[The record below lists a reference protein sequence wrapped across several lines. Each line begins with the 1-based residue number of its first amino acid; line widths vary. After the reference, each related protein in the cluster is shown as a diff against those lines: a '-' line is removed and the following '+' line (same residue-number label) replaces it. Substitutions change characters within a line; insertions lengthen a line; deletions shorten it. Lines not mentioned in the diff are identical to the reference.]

1 MDSQNVWDDILARV
15 ETKVN
20 RHSFYTWFKPTAFLS
35 ETGNQLRIRV
45 PNPLFRDW
53 LTRHYA
59 GLINEALQEIERPLI
74 QIEFVSEAA
83 RAEVATMAEVVPPI
97 AREEADQAQPDVLA
111 DPAAFATSVPGYG
124 GITSRAQYDAR
135 PHDEP
140 GDAAAQAY
148 SGVAYEGSPA
158 VGLNPRY
165 TFETF
170 VVGPSNQFAEAA
182 SRAVS
187 EAPARSYNPLYIY
200 GGVGLGKTHLMH
212 AIGHYVLRH
221 NPHFKLTYISTE
233 RFMNEMI
240 NAVKNDRIIDFRE
253 RYRAVDVLLVDDI
266 QFLAGKE
273 GTQNEFFH
281 TFNALYDA
289 QKQIVLSS
297 DCPPNEI
304 PSLEERL
311 RSRFEWGLIAD
322 IQSPDLETKVAILK
336 KKADAESV
344 PLPDNV
350 AIYIAEKIK
359 SNIRELEGSLIRLI
373 AYASL
378 KGVDVTIALAQEVLK
393 NVIGQDDRAVT
404 IEMIQKSV
412 ADYYQLKV
420 ADLRSRNNSKSVAMP
435 RQIAMYLCKALTH
448 ASLPEIGRSFGGKHH
463 STVIHSIRKIES
475 LRTEGP
481 GFQQRYQQPG
491 RRAEVGQGR
500 LPRRSRGTAPH
511 RGGFRT
517 ASHALPL
524 CKICGFRRA
533 GKPSTGGPWTSR
545 FLPQEVNRF
554 LRPQIVPKS

>member
-1 MDSQNVWDDILARV
+1 MDSHNVWDSILSRV
-15 ETKVN
+15 ETKIN
-20 RHSFYTWFKPTAFLS
+20 RHSFYTWFKPSSFLS
-35 ETGNQLRIRV
+35 ETGDQVRVRV
-45 PNPLFRDW
+45 PNPVFRDW
-53 LTRHYA
+53 LTKHYA
-59 GLINEALQEIERPLI
+59 GLINEALAELDRPMV
-74 QIEFVSEAA
+74 QIEFVAETPTAGPMPTAAEAA
-83 RAEVATMAEVVPPI
+83 PPI
-97 AREEADQAQPDVLA
+97 PPEEAEEAEASIMRAQP
-111 DPAAFATSVPGYG
+111 S
-124 GITSRAQYDAR
+124 
-135 PHDEP
+135 
-140 GDAAAQAY
+140 DAAP
-148 SGVAYEGSPA
+148 G
-158 VGLNPRY
+158 VGLNLRY
-165 TFETF
+165 TFDTF

-182 SRAVS
+182 SRAVA

-212 AIGHYVLRH
+212 AIGHYVLKN

-240 NAVKNDRIIDFRE
+240 NAVKTDRVIDFRE
-253 RYRAVDVLLVDDI
+253 RYRGVDVLLVDDI

-322 IQSPDLETKVAILK
+322 IQPPDLETKVAILK

-378 KGVDVTIALAQEVLK
+378 TNREVSIGLAQEVLK
-393 NVIGQDDRAVT
+393 NVIGQDERAVT
-404 IEMIQKSV
+404 VDMIQKSV

-420 ADLRSRNNSKSVAMP
+420 VELRARNNSKSVALP
-435 RQIAMYLCKALTH
+435 RQIAMYLCKTLTH

-463 STVIHSIRKIES
+463 STVIHSIRKIET
-475 LRTEGP
+475 LRKKDRDFNNVINMLTE
-481 GFQQRYQQPG
+481 RM
-491 RRAEVGQGR
+491 
-500 LPRRSRGTAPH
+500 
-511 RGGFRT
+511 
-517 ASHALPL
+517 
-524 CKICGFRRA
+524 K
-533 GKPSTGGPWTSR
+533 
-545 FLPQEVNRF
+545 
-554 LRPQIVPKS
+554 